1 VSIAGRGRG
10 SSREFERGSK
20 PAALDVLAREV
31 IGAKV
36 NREDVEGEL
45 ERVPRWHFRRRAELE
60 REVNRNRKLEQR
72 LLGFVK
78 EV

>member
-1 VSIAGRGRG
+1 VSIAGKGRG
-10 SSREFERGSK
+10 SRRELEVGSQ
-20 PAALDVLAREV
+20 PALEVLAREL

-45 ERVPRWHFRRRAELE
+45 ERVPRWRFRRRAELE
-60 REVNRNRKLEQR
+60 READRNRKLEQR
-72 LLGFVK
+72 LLGLVK